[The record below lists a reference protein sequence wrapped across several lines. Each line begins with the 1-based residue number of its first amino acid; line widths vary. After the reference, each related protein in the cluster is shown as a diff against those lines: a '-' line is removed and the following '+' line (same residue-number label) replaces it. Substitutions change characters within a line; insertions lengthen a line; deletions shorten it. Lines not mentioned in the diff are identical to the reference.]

1 MGVPTSPFKVPSTEK
16 VIIVNNHLLP
26 KIREQLKFTENE
38 LIINDDIIKYIIN
51 NFTEKEAGVRNLK
64 RCLEIIFSKLN
75 LCKLMNKGENI
86 FKDDL
91 KIENIS
97 FPFILSEKHI
107 DELIKKEDTNTNWK
121 IMYT

>member
-1 MGVPTSPFKVPSTEK
+1 
-16 VIIVNNHLLP
+16 
-26 KIREQLKFTENE
+26 
-38 LIINDDIIKYIIN
+38 
-51 NFTEKEAGVRNLK
+51 
-64 RCLEIIFSKLN
+64 
-75 LCKLMNKGENI
+75 MNKGENI

-97 FPFILSEKHI
+97 FPFTLSEKYI